1 MMSLYNIGKQFTL
14 LIETLQKIEGH
25 LSWIARC
32 HYQEFQ
38 PKIKPDKPIVI
49 PIKPFTEKKATL
61 KSTSR
66 VDACG
71 KWHTFPATTATAGTS
86 SVS

>member
-1 MMSLYNIGKQFTL
+1 MSLYNIGKQFTL

-25 LSWIARC
+25 LSWIASC

-38 PKIKPDKPIVI
+38 PKVKPDKAVVI
-49 PIKPFTEKKATL
+49 PIKPFNYKKDML
-61 KSTSR
+61 KSISR

-71 KWHTFPATTATAGTS
+71 KWHTFTITTATAGTS
-86 SVS
+86 

>member
-1 MMSLYNIGKQFTL
+1 MSLYNIGKQFTL

-38 PKIKPDKPIVI
+38 PKVKPDKP
-49 PIKPFTEKKATL
+49 FAYKKDTL
-61 KSTSR
+61 KSISR

-71 KWHTFPATTATAGTS
+71 KWFVGKPPS
-86 SVS
+86 SSGGGCGV